1 MIEEAK
7 KYQVEDVNF
16 LRKAKVMSALDSYVY
31 NMKNAL
37 KKKDVSLMLSRQEIE
52 KINNAITFA
61 MNLLDENN
69 QQEEIDVLEGHLNEL
84 ERMLKPLIAK
94 ANNFIFL

>member
-1 MIEEAK
+1 
-7 KYQVEDVNF
+7 
-16 LRKAKVMSALDSYVY
+16 
-31 NMKNAL
+31 
-37 KKKDVSLMLSRQEIE
+37 MLSPQEIE

-69 QQEEIDVLEGHLNEL
+69 QQEIDVLEGHLNEL